1 MSCAL
6 SKVGAFGTAGMDF
19 YVFLLG
25 ADELLPC
32 LAQLTAPPNNHMQ
45 NDTFHGFVVSCFPP
59 ACPVSCEANDNA
71 KWSAGFRPHIR
82 GPRTLT
88 SRGHALGAFGVCH
101 SSCRA
106 RLMPYL
112 LTVVSEDGNV
122 RNRQFW
128 VIEPLRYNMDY
139 TPNLLVHLSV
149 RSVPAES
156 SEYCCRVH
164 SRKSVI
170 QQTILATE
178 RPVRRTIFLLTSAH
192 CFSSSPT

>member
-6 SKVGAFGTAGMDF
+6 SKVGAFGTVGMDF

-88 SRGHALGAFGVCH
+88 SRGHALGAFGVYH

-112 LTVVSEDGNV
+112 LTVLSEDEDV

-139 TPNLLVHLSV
+139 TPNLLVHLYAPYLPK
-149 RSVPAES
+149 VPSIIIEFILG
-156 SEYCCRVH
+156 RV
-164 SRKSVI
+164 SFNR
-170 QQTILATE
+170 Q
-178 RPVRRTIFLLTSAH
+178 FLQLKDL
-192 CFSSSPT
+192 CDGPFFY

>member
-1 MSCAL
+1 
-6 SKVGAFGTAGMDF
+6 
-19 YVFLLG
+19 
-25 ADELLPC
+25 
-32 LAQLTAPPNNHMQ
+32 
-45 NDTFHGFVVSCFPP
+45 
-59 ACPVSCEANDNA
+59 
-71 KWSAGFRPHIR
+71 
-82 GPRTLT
+82 
-88 SRGHALGAFGVCH
+88 
-101 SSCRA
+101 
-106 RLMPYL
+106 MPYL